1 MLLQATLASS
11 SVVSK
16 IQKRKNKSKSTG
28 LRTLSHPTRNRATA
42 AGPAHNTDAPAYLS
56 ASLHRPSA
64 GDRRARAPTVRAGC
78 HNDQVRAAAAAA
90 DSRIYLSKTRR
101 RRTDR
106 REHRYRDG
114 RGSAG
119 RMGHD
124 APPTSRRSS
133 LMLSATAVVVDLFFI
148 SSTSRERGR
157 EARVGGR

>member
-16 IQKRKNKSKSTG
+16 IQKKRKNKSKSTG

-42 AGPAHNTDAPAYLS
+42 AGPAHDTDAPAYLS

-64 GDRRARAPTVRAGC
+64 GDRRAPAPTVRAGC
-78 HNDQVRAAAAAA
+78 HNDQVRAAAAA

-106 REHRYRDG
+106 REHRYGDG

-119 RMGHD
+119 RMGQD

-133 LMLSATAVVVDLFFI
+133 LMLSATDRRR
-148 SSTSRERGR
+148 SCC
-157 EARVGGR
+157 